1 MGRELLGHRQL
12 AQHQHDAVQ
21 LPPSR
26 DVRVGVGVLGRWRL
40 QRQLRRRPDASV
52 EVHGERNTDTHP
64 YNDANA
70 NANAHTNSNSNGDT
84 DTNRDA
90 TAYAN
95 AKGAADAVPTADAS
109 LIG

>member
-1 MGRELLGHRQL
+1 MGHRQL
-12 AQHQHDAVQ
+12 AQHQHYAVQ

-64 YNDANA
+64 YNDA
-70 NANAHTNSNSNGDT
+70 HTNSNSNGDT
-84 DTNRDA
+84 DTNSDA

-95 AKGAADAVPTADAS
+95 VKGAADAVPTADAS